1 MLSSI
6 VRLVR
11 PKQWVKNLLVLFAP
25 IAAGMIF
32 DLGVWKPL
40 FITFI
45 SFSLA
50 ASATYILND
59 YLDIENDR
67 AHPNKRHR
75 PLASGAVPV
84 SLALSIMAGA
94 AVASLALPY
103 LMDLKAVTSIIGIY
117 LVVQTAYCFKLKH
130 VVLLDILCISS
141 GFILRAIGGA
151 AAVGLMPSQW
161 FLLVTFFAS
170 LLIAAGKR
178 ASELKMATT
187 SSGDVQTTTRPVLH
201 DYTLAY
207 LAQIMAVSAAVVI
220 TAYGLWAFE
229 TGQSNIPFLAP
240 LSIVPVVF
248 GLLRY
253 ILLIDRGDAEAPE
266 EVFLR
271 DRQLQLYGLT
281 WAILFIFNVYVR

>member
-1 MLSSI
+1 
-6 VRLVR
+6 
-11 PKQWVKNLLVLFAP
+11 
-25 IAAGMIF
+25 MIF

-40 FITFI
+40 FITLI

-271 DRQLQLYGLT
+271 DRQLQLYGLA